1 MEGRKHLS
9 VPHKYL
15 GDLLETLPK
24 GWVVFQFL
32 HLLFSLSTA
41 ESIQHS
47 LRHPVP
53 LFLFVENVVWVILR
67 LDTFHLLGRG

>member
-15 GDLLETLPK
+15 GDLLETFPPLR
-24 GWVVFQFL
+24 VVQEFL
-32 HLLFSLSTA
+32 YGVLTTLA
-41 ESIQHS
+41 AIGIQHS
-47 LRHPVP
+47 LHHPVP
-53 LFLFVENVVWVILR
+53 LLLFVENVVWVILR